1 MAIEESK
8 DLDSRTI
15 DQLIISLQ
23 AYEERL
29 KKKNQEKLEK
39 VLQTKLIIK
48 ENEVNFNKRSQN
60 NHGHSCGCGQGNRG
74 RDGFN
79 SSNMKEQ
86 TKTHIPRE
94 RMENDATQDKMK
106 DDSMI
111 NPKFNVITIKNKV
124 IMRMNIEVTL
134 TIRKDK
140 STILKRK
147 INKKLLYYW
156 HIKEKARRKTHDI
169 LTSKQTIISV
179 DSKTWLGNLMNQKV
193 AMFILEMHP
202 KFW

>member
-1 MAIEESK
+1 
-8 DLDSRTI
+8 
-15 DQLIISLQ
+15 
-23 AYEERL
+23 
-29 KKKNQEKLEK
+29 
-39 VLQTKLIIK
+39 
-48 ENEVNFNKRSQN
+48 
-60 NHGHSCGCGQGNRG
+60 
-74 RDGFN
+74 
-79 SSNMKEQ
+79 MKEQ
-86 TKTHIPRE
+86 TKTHIPQE

-124 IMRMNIEVTL
+124 IMLMNIEVTL

>member
-1 MAIEESK
+1 
-8 DLDSRTI
+8 
-15 DQLIISLQ
+15 
-23 AYEERL
+23 
-29 KKKNQEKLEK
+29 
-39 VLQTKLIIK
+39 
-48 ENEVNFNKRSQN
+48 
-60 NHGHSCGCGQGNRG
+60 
-74 RDGFN
+74 
-79 SSNMKEQ
+79 MKEQ
-86 TKTHIPRE
+86 TKTHIYRG
-94 RMENDATQDKMK
+94 RMENDATQDKMEG
-106 DDSMI
+106 DSMI

-124 IMRMNIEVTL
+124 IMLMNIEVTL

>member
-1 MAIEESK
+1 
-8 DLDSRTI
+8 
-15 DQLIISLQ
+15 
-23 AYEERL
+23 
-29 KKKNQEKLEK
+29 
-39 VLQTKLIIK
+39 
-48 ENEVNFNKRSQN
+48 
-60 NHGHSCGCGQGNRG
+60 
-74 RDGFN
+74 
-79 SSNMKEQ
+79 MKEQ
-86 TKTHIPRE
+86 TKTHIPQE

-124 IMRMNIEVTL
+124 IMLMNIEVIL

-156 HIKEKARRKTHDI
+156 HIKEKVRRKTHDI
-169 LTSKQTIISV
+169 LTSKQRIISV
-179 DSKTWLGNLMNQKV
+179 DSKICLWNLMNKKF